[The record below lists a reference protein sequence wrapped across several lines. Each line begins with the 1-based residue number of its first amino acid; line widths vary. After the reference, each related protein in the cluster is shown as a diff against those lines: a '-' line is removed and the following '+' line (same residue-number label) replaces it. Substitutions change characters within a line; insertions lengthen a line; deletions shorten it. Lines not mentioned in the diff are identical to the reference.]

1 MRRAWLLTC
10 LATGLAAGSLPVRAQ
25 VGDIPWRACI
35 VQASA
40 NFGIPVPWI
49 EAVILA
55 ESGGR
60 THLNGRPITSEAGA
74 MGLMQLMPGTY
85 QMMRVKHGLGS
96 DPYAPCD
103 NIRAGTAYLRAMYDR
118 FGYPGLFGAY
128 NAGPGRYA
136 EWLEG
141 RPLPLETRLY
151 LRKVV
156 RAEPTLASGLALF
169 VAAETAPDPVPPE
182 NSNGLFVRLGQTA
195 RTEGGP

>member
-1 MRRAWLLTC
+1 MRRVWLLTC
-10 LATGLAAGSLPVRAQ
+10 LATAFAAGNMPASAQ
-25 VGDIPWRACI
+25 PGGSSWRACI

-40 NFGIPVPWI
+40 DFGISVPWI
-49 EAVILA
+49 EAVMQA

-60 THLNGRPITSEAGA
+60 THLNGRPITSQAGA

-85 QMMRVKHGLGS
+85 QMMRVKHGLGP

-136 EWLEG
+136 EWLKG

-156 RAEPTLASGLALF
+156 RPEPTLASGLALF
-169 VAAETAPDPVPPE
+169 VAADTAPEPVPLE